1 MKEIESVDV
10 IHQLKNHI
18 AIVVSYCDLL
28 LSEVAEDDRC
38 RADIVE
44 VHNAGKAAMAL
55 LPEVA
60 RRIGGRSASL

>member
-10 IHQLKNHI
+10 VHQLRNHI
-18 AIVVSYCDLL
+18 AIIVSYCDLL
-28 LSEVAEDDRC
+28 LSEVPEDDRR

-44 VHNAGKAAMAL
+44 VHKAGKEAMAL

-60 RRIGGRSASL
+60 RRIGTGVRP

>member
-10 IHQLKNHI
+10 MHQLKNHI
-18 AIVVSYCDLL
+18 AIIVSYCDLL
-28 LSEVAEDDRC
+28 LSEVSDDDYR

-44 VHNAGKAAMAL
+44 VHKAGKEAMAL

-60 RRIGGRSASL
+60 RRMRNGSR